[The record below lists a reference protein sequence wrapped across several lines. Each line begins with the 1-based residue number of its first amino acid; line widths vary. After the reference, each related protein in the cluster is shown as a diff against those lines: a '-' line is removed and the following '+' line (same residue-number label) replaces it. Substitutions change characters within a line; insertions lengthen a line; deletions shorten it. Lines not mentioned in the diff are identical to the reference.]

1 LLRADGAE
9 GRNWIKV
16 SLQGRKSNRQGI
28 GSLVRVFAGGV
39 IYVQS
44 VGSQG
49 SYLSQHATPLHFG
62 LGSAT
67 SVDRIEVV
75 WPSSRRQTVD
85 HPRIRQHLHLRED

>member
-1 LLRADGAE
+1 M
-9 GRNWIKV
+9 
-16 SLQGRKSNRQGI
+16 
-28 GSLVRVFAGGV
+28 RVVAGGST
-39 IYVQS
+39 YVQS

-67 SVDRIEVV
+67 SVDHIEVV
-75 WPSSRRQTVD
+75 WPSGRRQTVD